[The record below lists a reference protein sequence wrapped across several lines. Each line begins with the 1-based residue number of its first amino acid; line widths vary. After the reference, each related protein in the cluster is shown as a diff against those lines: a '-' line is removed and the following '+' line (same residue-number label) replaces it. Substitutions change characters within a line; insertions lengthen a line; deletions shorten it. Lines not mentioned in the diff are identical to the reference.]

1 MNIHAHTSPAPAPA
15 APARARALWA
25 RLRAGEAGLG
35 DVPPADDD
43 LPWYLAALLGI
54 AAWVAAGFL
63 FGFFATLFTDLF
75 RQPGFTGTLG
85 AICCVS
91 ALGLM
96 RYARGKAFVEQF
108 AVALSLAGQVLCGV
122 ALHEALGDIEPH
134 ALGTRLAWA
143 GTSALALAMVLLG
156 PVALHR
162 FLSGALCAAALALTM
177 SIEASLP
184 ARAMAAP
191 LLAALTVGLWRV
203 TEWAPALRGGPL
215 PMPARLSPL
224 AWGITLVAL
233 VMLWMGADLGNSWEF
248 RDKAVTTVRMW
259 HWLGS
264 AAIVSLLPLCAVWLA
279 RGSAWRWRWVG
290 AAAVFALLLAGAPG
304 VAFGMALVLLGF
316 GLHRP
321 ALLGVGLLGMAIYL
335 IRYYYQLD
343 VPLLQKSGWLLA
355 AGAAL
360 LLARLAGR
368 RIAPEGVA

>member
-1 MNIHAHTSPAPAPA
+1 M
-15 APARARALWA
+15 
-25 RLRAGEAGLG
+25 
-35 DVPPADDD
+35 PPADDD

-63 FGFFATLFTDLF
+63 FGFFVTLFTDLF

-85 AICCVS
+85 AICCMS

-96 RYARGKAFVEQF
+96 RYARGKPFVEQF

-122 ALHEALGDIEPH
+122 ALHEALDDIEPH

-162 FLSGALCAAALALTM
+162 FVSGALCAAALALSM

-191 LLAALTVGLWRV
+191 LLAALAVGLWRV

-248 RDKAVTTVRMW
+248 RDQAVTTLRMW

-264 AAIVSLLPLCAVWLA
+264 AAIVALLPMCVAWLA
-279 RGSAWRWRWVG
+279 RGRAWRWRWVG

-343 VPLLQKSGWLLA
+343 VSLLQKSGWLLA

-360 LLARLAGR
+360 LLARLVWR
-368 RIAPEGVA
+368 RIAPEGAA

>member
-1 MNIHAHTSPAPAPA
+1 MNLHAHASPVAA
-15 APARARALWA
+15 APVRAQALWA
-25 RLRAGEAGLG
+25 RLRAGDDQLQEA
-35 DVPPADDD
+35 PPVDDD

-63 FGFFATLFTDLF
+63 FGFFAALFSDLF
-75 RQPGFTGTLG
+75 RQPGFAGTLG
-85 AICCVS
+85 VICCVS
-91 ALGLM
+91 AIGLM
-96 RYARGKAFVEQF
+96 RYARGKPFVEQF

-122 ALHEALGDIEPH
+122 ALHEALGDVEPY
-134 ALGTRLAWA
+134 ALGMHLAWA
-143 GTSALALAMVLLG
+143 GIAMLALAMALLG

-162 FLSGALCAAALALTM
+162 FLSGALCAAALALAM
-177 SIEASLP
+177 SIEAPLP

-191 LLAALTVGLWRV
+191 LLAGLAMGLWRMSES
-203 TEWAPALRGGPL
+203 TAALRGGPL

-248 RDKAVTTVRMW
+248 RDIAPATVRMW
-259 HWLGS
+259 HWLAS
-264 AAIVSLLPLCAVWLA
+264 AATVALLPLCVSWLA
-279 RGSAWRWRWVG
+279 RGSARRWRWVG
-290 AAAVFALLLAGAPG
+290 VAAVFALLLAGAPG

-335 IRYYYQLD
+335 IRYYYQLE
-343 VPLLQKSGWLLA
+343 VSLMQKSGWLLA

-360 LLARLAGR
+360 LLARLVWR
-368 RIAPEGVA
+368 RTAPEGAA